1 MVHSAFK
8 IRYHAGCSCVLTVGV
23 IIDSH
28 RPDPQETEQGVAVTA
43 HLPLGV
49 MSVKLLYLVGT
60 LN

>member
-8 IRYHAGCSCVLTVGV
+8 IRYHVVCSCVLTVGV
-23 IIDSH
+23 IID
-28 RPDPQETEQGVAVTA
+28 RPDPQETEQGVVVTA

-49 MSVKLLYLVGT
+49 MSVKLLCLVGT